1 MPVTRPESP
10 DSAGVPAYPSR
21 WARATIASAWKL
33 ADRWKASIG
42 FALFDQG
49 ATSVAN
55 FVQLAIA
62 ARILPIDDFGRYAI
76 VWAFSML
83 LLSVATALVVDP
95 LPAIIS
101 GCHPSRRLP
110 ILAAATRLSFLLGSV
125 LAILIVI
132 CGLIAQPWSSE
143 FGTLLLWLGI
153 ASPLQQMQYASRRFS
168 YLLRR
173 QGVAAASA
181 AAYAIVLVGGVIGL
195 WANALCTAPRLILL
209 SGIAGLAAAAVGV
222 AWGCL
227 PVSKVRAPL
236 LNWLMRRC
244 WRTGKWLIGSSIALW
259 MSSASL
265 LPITAAITGPSASG
279 ILRAETTLLMPVYQ
293 LMWAIAYLLVP
304 HVADVGARQPVK
316 HLRNTALVTIAAF
329 GAIATAYSIVILALG
344 SDLLTLM
351 YNKPEITAAS
361 KLLWPLTTGLLFEAA
376 TAAMSIVL
384 IANAVTQSIFWARV
398 ASVAVLLPGTLF
410 LGPIFGLDAIV
421 WVSTAAYAVC
431 TLSLVPAL
439 VRTLQR
445 PGPPPMQ
452 YAQLD
457 RQMDGV

>member
-1 MPVTRPESP
+1 MPVTRSEDPGG
-10 DSAGVPAYPSR
+10 AGVPAYTSR
-21 WARATIASAWKL
+21 WGRATIASAWKL
-33 ADRWKASIG
+33 ADRWKASVG

-49 ATSVAN
+49 TTSVAN
-55 FVQLAIA
+55 FAQLAIA
-62 ARILPIDDFGRYAI
+62 ARMLPIDEFGRYSI

-83 LLSVATALVVDP
+83 LLSVATALIVDP
-95 LPAIIS
+95 LPAIVS
-101 GCHPSRRLP
+101 ACRPTRRLL
-110 ILAAATRLSFLLGSV
+110 ILAAATRLSLLVGGV
-125 LAILIVI
+125 LAALIVI
-132 CGLIAQPWSSE
+132 CGLIAQAWSSE

-153 ASPLQQMQYASRRFS
+153 ASPLQQMQYASRRFC

-181 AAYAIVLVGGVIGL
+181 AAYAIVLIGGVVGL
-195 WANALCTAPRLILL
+195 WATALFTAPGLILL

-227 PVSKVRAPL
+227 PVSKVRSSL

-304 HVADVGARQPVK
+304 HMAEVGVRQPAK
-316 HLRNTALVTIAAF
+316 HLRATALLTIAAF
-329 GAIATAYSIVILALG
+329 GTIAAVYSIIVLALG
-344 SDLLTLM
+344 SDLLALM

-361 KLLWPLTTGLLFEAA
+361 KLLWPLTIGLFLEAV

-384 IANAVTQSIFWARV
+384 IANAVTRSIFWARV
-398 ASVAVLLPGTLF
+398 ASVAVLLPGALC
-410 LGPIFGLDAIV
+410 LGPIFGLVAIV

-439 VRTLQR
+439 IGTLQR
-445 PGPPPMQ
+445 PGPPPMR

-457 RQMDGV
+457 QQMDGV